1 MGPPDVPGVE
11 DRTSGNFRGLHW
23 FPELN
28 QGDKSTLKLVLST
41 GTPQN
46 AERCEEL
53 GTQTP
58 SCPQTGERWLV
69 SEGPGPAPP
78 PNSLLLK
85 DSKLPGVAN

>member
-1 MGPPDVPGVE
+1 MGPPDVPGV
-11 DRTSGNFRGLHW
+11 DYTALAGNFRGLHW

-41 GTPQN
+41 GTLQN

-58 SCPQTGERWLV
+58 SCPQTEGEV
-69 SEGPGPAPP
+69 A
-78 PNSLLLK
+78 
-85 DSKLPGVAN
+85 GV